1 MPKPQFRGQLPFPDL
16 ENVIFRKALIPPCK
30 SWLAVDKC
38 RFGQRIMITWRN
50 DEYATNSSKSH
61 HKSHHRSTMIYL
73 ILYEYPSNSS
83 FSSSIRAPSLYEN
96 VIDDALLRCLTATKV
111 YERWLMLRSV
121 WSHSTFEAA
130 QTQLLEGF
138 SRLATRQGNLKKRMM
153 PTKSTQ
159 AAPAFSPAS
168 SCSWAF
174 CRFLP
179 ALVRAW
185 ITFQGLAPTRK
196 DLLEPPKKNAYWHIA
211 YGNSWLQ
218 YT

>member
-1 MPKPQFRGQLPFPDL
+1 MNGDSCWDQF
-16 ENVIFRKALIPPCK
+16 
-30 SWLAVDKC
+30 
-38 RFGQRIMITWRN
+38 
-50 DEYATNSSKSH
+50 
-61 HKSHHRSTMIYL
+61 
-73 ILYEYPSNSS
+73 
-83 FSSSIRAPSLYEN
+83 
-96 VIDDALLRCLTATKV
+96 CLTAPLKQLQPSCW
-111 YERWLMLRSV
+111 RD
-121 WSHSTFEAA
+121 SHDLPLDHVFLGED
-130 QTQLLEGF
+130 
-138 SRLATRQGNLKKRMM
+138 NLKKRMM

-196 DLLEPPKKNAYWHIA
+196 DLLEPPRKTCIIA

-218 YT
+218 YTWMVGNDTLLCGAFTTQGVLNLQKRIIVEFWNK